1 MKSQGVRTNRRPSKS
16 KSSKKSSKAK
26 VQVMMTTTMKR
37 ILRYLGNTDK
47 DIGVLTP
54 AEAASKIIR
63 AVKRLNKAERVGYSD
78 DDLESMSWDDIEKFI
93 KKYH

>member
-1 MKSQGVRTNRRPSKS
+1 MKSQGARTNRRPSKP

-47 DIGVLTP
+47 DIGVD
-54 AEAASKIIR
+54 AC
-63 AVKRLNKAERVGYSD
+63 
-78 DDLESMSWDDIEKFI
+78 
-93 KKYH
+93 